1 MYLMS
6 TFLTSLR
13 LSYVEFEDTKGVT
26 QWPKEKGQKYK
37 QRSTKHTH
45 KNNDTTRTPLKTG
58 GELRGSGRVNS
69 FSLFSK

>member
-26 QWPKEKGQKYK
+26 QWPKGKGQKYK